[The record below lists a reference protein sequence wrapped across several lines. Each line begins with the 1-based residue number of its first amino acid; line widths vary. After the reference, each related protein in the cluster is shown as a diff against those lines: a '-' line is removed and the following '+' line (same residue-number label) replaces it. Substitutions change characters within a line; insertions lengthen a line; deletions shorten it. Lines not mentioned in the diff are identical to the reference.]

1 MTTPMMILCLRSQ
14 PRAQPRS
21 LWLRPPRHSTSIMRV
36 TSTGACLG
44 FQAEATGAPPLGTT
58 CGTGTRFR
66 DSVVSRGSGSFL
78 QASLGDAR
86 EDYLRNRASCAS
98 APAGLKRLTR
108 LRASFIRRQ
117 VSCVARLGSSGAAGP
132 GSPIPTA
139 ATARHTDRDCGM
151 PLLALEGSRPDG
163 LMEDSFELQSSAI
176 IAGVF
181 RCGLIRGECMREFH
195 PALSA
200 TTKDGP
206 VSLGRG

>member
-14 PRAQPRS
+14 PRAQLRS

-117 VSCVARLGSSGAAGP
+117 VSYRALQGWDLRGLLAQVLLFPLLPQPVTQTETAGCHYWLWRFRGLRAPWKTRLSFNRLQLLLGFSAAG
-132 GSPIPTA
+132 
-139 ATARHTDRDCGM
+139 
-151 PLLALEGSRPDG
+151 
-163 LMEDSFELQSSAI
+163 
-176 IAGVF
+176 
-181 RCGLIRGECMREFH
+181 
-195 PALSA
+195 
-200 TTKDGP
+200 
-206 VSLGRG
+206 

>member
-1 MTTPMMILCLRSQ
+1 MTTPVMILCLRSQ
-14 PRAQPRS
+14 PRAQLRS

-98 APAGLKRLTR
+98 EGRGVREFWAEDEEQCFDVVRRPIRSGEDRL
-108 LRASFIRRQ
+108 LEAVCVMMD
-117 VSCVARLGSSGAAGP
+117 VSCVMML
-132 GSPIPTA
+132 
-139 ATARHTDRDCGM
+139 
-151 PLLALEGSRPDG
+151 
-163 LMEDSFELQSSAI
+163 
-176 IAGVF
+176 
-181 RCGLIRGECMREFH
+181 
-195 PALSA
+195 
-200 TTKDGP
+200 
-206 VSLGRG
+206 